1 MMRGRWRIFS
11 LAARFSA
18 VFLPILW
25 STGVDAQEELHAYR
39 QVAYESGHGTTAI
52 KRGPGGTYYALNR
65 PDRCVWTFSSA
76 GSRIGRLGSIGM
88 GPADLL
94 SPKDVAVDGE
104 GNAVVADGSD
114 MVKVFS
120 PTGELLSSVPF
131 RRPEHVATMANGN
144 ILVSG
149 FPKEYLLYRFDNHAK
164 ILAALGTPVKVDND
178 PFFNAVLNMGN
189 IIVDSEDNIYYIFT
203 HMLTPTV
210 RKYKSDGTLLA
221 EWHLTDGEVLAQIV
235 DGAKRRYQDN
245 KKASNY
251 GGVSVLT
258 AAFFDED
265 SKTLWVASGAQVT
278 ELDSSGH
285 TVQTARLVLPDGR
298 PLQAEGLIVER
309 DVIRASGYLA
319 GIFEFPRPK

>member
-1 MMRGRWRIFS
+1 MMGGRWRIWS

-25 STGVDAQEELHAYR
+25 SVGVDAQEELHAYR
-39 QVAYESGHGTTAI
+39 QVAYESGHGTTVI

-65 PDRCVWTFSSA
+65 PDRCIWMFSSA
-76 GSRIGRLGSIGM
+76 SNRIGRLGSIGM
-88 GPADLL
+88 GPADLI
-94 SPKDVAVDGE
+94 SPKDVAVDGD

-131 RRPEHVATMANGN
+131 HRPQHVATMANGN
-144 ILVSG
+144 LLVSG
-149 FPKEYLLYRFDNHAK
+149 IPKEFLLYKFDNHAK
-164 ILAALGTPVKVDND
+164 QLATLGTPVKVDDD

-189 IIVDSEDNIYYIFT
+189 IVVDSEDNIYYIFI

-221 EWHLTDGEVLAQIV
+221 EWHLTDGEVLAQNV
-235 DGAKRRYQDN
+235 DDAKRRYQEN
-245 KKASNY
+245 KKAKNY
-251 GGVSVLT
+251 GGVEVLT
-258 AAFFDED
+258 AAFFDEH
-265 SKTLWVASGAQVT
+265 SKSLWVASGAQLT

-285 TVQTARLVLPDGR
+285 TVRTVKLVLPDGR
-298 PLQAEGLIVER
+298 PIQAEGILVER
-309 DVIRASGYLA
+309 DTIRASGYMA
-319 GIFEFPRPK
+319 GIFEFPRP